1 MTAALLLS
9 GAIVLEVSG
18 TLSLRMGAVGSRWWY
33 AAVAVLYAGAFG
45 LLALVL
51 AAGMPLGIAY
61 GVWSAVGV
69 VLTAIL
75 GRLLFQEPFT
85 WVGALGV
92 ALITGGVL
100 LVLL

>member
-1 MTAALLLS
+1 
-9 GAIVLEVSG
+9 
-18 TLSLRMGAVGSRWWY
+18 
-33 AAVAVLYAGAFG
+33 
-45 LLALVL
+45 
-51 AAGMPLGIAY
+51 MPLGIAY

-85 WVGALGV
+85 WVSALGV